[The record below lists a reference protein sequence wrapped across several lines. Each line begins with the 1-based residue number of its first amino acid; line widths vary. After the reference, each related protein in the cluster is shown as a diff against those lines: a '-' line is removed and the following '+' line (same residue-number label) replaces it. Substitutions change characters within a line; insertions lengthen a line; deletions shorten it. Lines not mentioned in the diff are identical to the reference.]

1 MSQFGTGPVDSLL
14 TLKSMGKVVAT
25 HQESTLAFDVLA
37 AGKFKV
43 VFAVSDYDGR
53 IHGYKVAVEGCL
65 ACTQPVSVGAAGEK
79 RFVTTRTPSRDA
91 DSLPNAVEVS
101 HTNLTFESMK
111 DALCRG
117 ENIEIRG
124 LGAFHVKNYEG
135 YQGRN
140 PKTGQVIPVK
150 PKRGLLFR
158 TGKEL
163 RDRVN
168 RTAGGPDGGGG
179 SGDDESDAA

>member
-1 MSQFGTGPVDSLL
+1 M
-14 TLKSMGKVVAT
+14 LKSDLINILVSKRGITQKQAEAT
-25 HQESTLAFDVLA
+25 IET
-37 AGKFKV
+37 
-43 VFAVSDYDGR
+43 
-53 IHGYKVAVEGCL
+53 I
-65 ACTQPVSVGAAGEK
+65 
-79 RFVTTRTPSRDA
+79 
-91 DSLPNAVEVS
+91 
-101 HTNLTFESMK
+101 FESMK

-124 LGAFHVKNYEG
+124 LGAFHVKHYEG

-168 RTAGGPDGGGG
+168 RANATTTRVDG
-179 SGDDESDAA
+179 SSEDDAA

>member
-1 MSQFGTGPVDSLL
+1 M
-14 TLKSMGKVVAT
+14 LKSDLINILVVKRG
-25 HQESTLAFDVLA
+25 V
-37 AGKFKV
+37 
-43 VFAVSDYDGR
+43 
-53 IHGYKVAVEGCL
+53 
-65 ACTQPVSVGAAGEK
+65 TQKQAEAIIETV
-79 RFVTTRTPSRDA
+79 
-91 DSLPNAVEVS
+91 
-101 HTNLTFESMK
+101 FESMK
-111 DALCRG
+111 EALCRG

-124 LGAFHVKNYEG
+124 LGAFHVKNYKG

-168 RTAGGPDGGGG
+168 RAPISPNTPT
-179 SGDDESDAA
+179 DDDNDNDETDADTETGT

>member
-1 MSQFGTGPVDSLL
+1 M
-14 TLKSMGKVVAT
+14 LKSDLINILVSKRGITQKQAEAT
-25 HQESTLAFDVLA
+25 
-37 AGKFKV
+37 
-43 VFAVSDYDGR
+43 
-53 IHGYKVAVEGCL
+53 VE
-65 ACTQPVSVGAAGEK
+65 TI
-79 RFVTTRTPSRDA
+79 
-91 DSLPNAVEVS
+91 
-101 HTNLTFESMK
+101 FEAMK

-124 LGAFHVKNYEG
+124 LGAFHVKHYEG

-168 RTAGGPDGGGG
+168 RANPTTTRVDG
-179 SGDDESDAA
+179 STDEDAA

>member
-1 MSQFGTGPVDSLL
+1 M
-14 TLKSMGKVVAT
+14 LKSDLINILVSKRGITQKQAEAT
-25 HQESTLAFDVLA
+25 IET
-37 AGKFKV
+37 
-43 VFAVSDYDGR
+43 
-53 IHGYKVAVEGCL
+53 I
-65 ACTQPVSVGAAGEK
+65 
-79 RFVTTRTPSRDA
+79 
-91 DSLPNAVEVS
+91 
-101 HTNLTFESMK
+101 FEAMK

-124 LGAFHVKNYEG
+124 LGAFHVKHYEG

-168 RTAGGPDGGGG
+168 RATATTTRVDG
-179 SGDDESDAA
+179 SSEDDAA

>member
-1 MSQFGTGPVDSLL
+1 M
-14 TLKSMGKVVAT
+14 LKSDLVEILVAKRGVT
-25 HQESTLAFDVLA
+25 QKQAEATVEI
-37 AGKFKV
+37 
-43 VFAVSDYDGR
+43 VFEA
-53 IHGYKVAVEGCL
+53 
-65 ACTQPVSVGAAGEK
+65 
-79 RFVTTRTPSRDA
+79 
-91 DSLPNAVEVS
+91 
-101 HTNLTFESMK
+101 MK
-111 DALCRG
+111 EALCRG

-124 LGAFHVKNYEG
+124 LGAFHVKLYPG

-168 RTAGGPDGGGG
+168 RAVSQEAPAGAESTAAGTPPG
-179 SGDDESDAA
+179 STGTS

>member
-1 MSQFGTGPVDSLL
+1 M
-14 TLKSMGKVVAT
+14 LKSDLINILVSKRGITQKQAEAT
-25 HQESTLAFDVLA
+25 IE
-37 AGKFKV
+37 
-43 VFAVSDYDGR
+43 
-53 IHGYKVAVEGCL
+53 
-65 ACTQPVSVGAAGEK
+65 
-79 RFVTTRTPSRDA
+79 
-91 DSLPNAVEVS
+91 
-101 HTNLTFESMK
+101 MK

-124 LGAFHVKNYEG
+124 LGAFHVKHYEG

-168 RTAGGPDGGGG
+168 RATATTTRVDG
-179 SGDDESDAA
+179 SSEDDAA

>member
-1 MSQFGTGPVDSLL
+1 M
-14 TLKSMGKVVAT
+14 LKSDLINILVSKRGLTQKQAEAT
-25 HQESTLAFDVLA
+25 
-37 AGKFKV
+37 
-43 VFAVSDYDGR
+43 
-53 IHGYKVAVEGCL
+53 VE
-65 ACTQPVSVGAAGEK
+65 TI
-79 RFVTTRTPSRDA
+79 
-91 DSLPNAVEVS
+91 
-101 HTNLTFESMK
+101 FEAMK

-124 LGAFHVKNYEG
+124 LGAFHVKHYEG

-168 RTAGGPDGGGG
+168 RANPTTTRVDG
-179 SGDDESDAA
+179 STDEDAA

>member
-1 MSQFGTGPVDSLL
+1 M
-14 TLKSMGKVVAT
+14 LKCDLINVLVAKR
-25 HQESTLAFDVLA
+25 
-37 AGKFKV
+37 G
-43 VFAVSDYDGR
+43 
-53 IHGYKVAVEGCL
+53 I
-65 ACTQPVSVGAAGEK
+65 TQKQAEATIE
-79 RFVTTRTPSRDA
+79 TI
-91 DSLPNAVEVS
+91 
-101 HTNLTFESMK
+101 FEAMK

-124 LGAFHVKNYEG
+124 LGAFHVKHYEG

-168 RTAGGPDGGGG
+168 RATPTTTRVDG
-179 SGDDESDAA
+179 STEDDAA

>member
-1 MSQFGTGPVDSLL
+1 M
-14 TLKSMGKVVAT
+14 LKSDLVNILVTKRGVTQKQAEAT
-25 HQESTLAFDVLA
+25 IETIFDA
-37 AGKFKV
+37 
-43 VFAVSDYDGR
+43 
-53 IHGYKVAVEGCL
+53 
-65 ACTQPVSVGAAGEK
+65 
-79 RFVTTRTPSRDA
+79 
-91 DSLPNAVEVS
+91 
-101 HTNLTFESMK
+101 MK

-124 LGAFHVKNYEG
+124 LGAFHVKNYQG

-140 PKTGQVIPVK
+140 PKTGEVIPVK

-168 RTAGGPDGGGG
+168 RAAPTTASTLPSDGAAGGGNPPTGT
-179 SGDDESDAA
+179 

>member
-1 MSQFGTGPVDSLL
+1 M
-14 TLKSMGKVVAT
+14 LKSDLVNILV
-25 HQESTLAFDVLA
+25 
-37 AGKFKV
+37 
-43 VFAVSDYDGR
+43 
-53 IHGYKVAVEGCL
+53 
-65 ACTQPVSVGAAGEK
+65 EK
-79 RFVTTRTPSRDA
+79 RGVTQKQAEATIETI
-91 DSLPNAVEVS
+91 
-101 HTNLTFESMK
+101 FETMK

-124 LGAFHVKNYEG
+124 LGAFHVKSYQG

-140 PKTGQVIPVK
+140 PKTGQIIPVK

-168 RTAGGPDGGGG
+168 RPPPVQANTVTGTSAVNEAANPPSIGMTTVVPGTAESAREGRETG
-179 SGDDESDAA
+179 SGD